1 MHSITVYELKKWL
14 SANEPVQLIDV
25 REAEEHNEFNIGGM
39 HIPLAIIQN
48 HVEEIKKDIPVV
60 IYCRKG
66 VRSMIAIQKLEQK
79 YPFDN
84 LLNLTGGMEEWKK
97 MVNQ

>member
-1 MHSITVYELKKWL
+1 MFRDSHAEITTNFLLLLFYL
-14 SANEPVQLIDV
+14 SN
-25 REAEEHNEFNIGGM
+25 
-39 HIPLAIIQN
+39 IIQN